1 MADPMRR
8 QEALRIVYG
17 IQTTSVRRRT
27 PPGML
32 GLRKAV
38 WAWFRQVLTDEE
50 RAMVFCLVDR
60 QWCLFVKDL
69 FQSNADKNCDG
80 VFVFANAQPKRRGSA
95 GPRRS
100 TSPAP
105 RPSSKRMLVSPEG
118 KTTSRVAESGS
129 TASPLAQPM
138 FISWKELE
146 EAWAAHL
153 KQQQRR
159 ARDAEPSEPE
169 PEPEPE
175 PEWQSAGMPGARP
188 PLATSGPL
196 ADTSLPADMLAWRN
210 ASRRLQDCA
219 RLLDSRC
226 GYDTLTLSK
235 ELLRNPVA
243 AEAVLTDVS
252 AGRFLTH
259 QPPRDTI
266 TGMPRSMALQARRK
280 GWSEYHRFAAP
291 TSPASGAGCL
301 PWYLSLPAHT
311 VGSIVAHRLELA
323 LWHAFWEWQST
334 LHRAARPL
342 LPRIPE
348 TGVAATRHPHDAA
361 AAPAAATASTAAAA
375 AAGAAPPYWC
385 WCGRGRGMP

>member
-80 VFVFANAQPKRRGSA
+80 VF
-95 GPRRS
+95 
-100 TSPAP
+100 
-105 RPSSKRMLVSPEG
+105 
-118 KTTSRVAESGS
+118 
-129 TASPLAQPM
+129 
-138 FISWKELE
+138 
-146 EAWAAHL
+146 
-153 KQQQRR
+153 
-159 ARDAEPSEPE
+159 
-169 PEPEPE
+169 
-175 PEWQSAGMPGARP
+175 
-188 PLATSGPL
+188 
-196 ADTSLPADMLAWRN
+196 
-210 ASRRLQDCA
+210 DCA